1 MMIHKDVPIGTR
13 KRFNMPAAP
22 RLKTKATKIAFKIL
36 GVPPNMKSKPDKSKK
51 KINQRLLFLE
61 TARVR

>member
-1 MMIHKDVPIGTR
+1 
-13 KRFNMPAAP
+13 MPAAP

-36 GVPPNMKSKPDKSKK
+36 GVPPNMKSKPDKAQK

-61 TARVR
+61 TSRVR